1 MTIVAGDYPV
11 VAVSV
16 TAGQVQVEVM
26 GRSET
31 LPAADEPTGVNT
43 GLWWAAQRAGE
54 LGRPLRARVSSPA
67 GAWMYAVDPSGRY
80 EPIAAAP
87 GFVPPPLSSSA
98 ATPVHV
104 DEAAEDEL
112 VEDPDVEDLVVD
124 DYDEINDDE
133 SGTELA
139 RCPGCGQDLDTS
151 LWESVDY
158 HCAADQALR
167 EPEARFE
174 TRETHV
180 SGWQVPAPVG
190 LIIPPNNGGPGGYAE
205 ATKHIATTST
215 TRRWWQ
221 RSTTKVEGPDPL
233 VAVQRVMYMVAN
245 RKGEA
250 GKTPVAVLLAAAFA
264 TKRPNDVVLV
274 DLNPVG
280 NLALRTVQTTS
291 ATVSDMV
298 TALKGLDRLP
308 YASDLDG
315 LMNWQ
320 PEGFHAIPSRDS
332 LVIQAEG
339 DEPTLAPRLTRHD
352 FDLLTR
358 ALQANSHVIGL
369 DAGNNDSDEAW
380 QRASELANVLVIPV
394 KWDPPTC
401 NLAGLML
408 EDLVKMGRSDLVRS
422 AIIVP
427 TWGPTEVIDKK
438 RAKSFEAYFRS
449 KGHRVMPIPPDPHL
463 AGKGVITWARLKPA
477 TRDAALALA
486 REVARG

>member
-1 MTIVAGDYPV
+1 MTIAAGEYPV
-11 VAVSV
+11 VAVSL
-16 TAGQVQVEVM
+16 APGQVHVEVM
-26 GRSET
+26 GRTET
-31 LPAADEPTGVNT
+31 LPAADEPTGMNT
-43 GLWWAAQRAGE
+43 GLWWAAQRASE
-54 LGRPLRARVSSPA
+54 LGRPLRARVTSPS
-67 GAWMYAVDPSGRY
+67 GAWMFAVDPSGRY
-80 EPIAAAP
+80 EPITEA
-87 GFVPPPLSSSA
+87 VPVQAFIPSPLSASA

-104 DEAAEDEL
+104 DEDI
-112 VEDPDVEDLVVD
+112 VD
-124 DYDEINDDE
+124 DDAPDDDQQ
-133 SGTELA
+133 S
-139 RCPGCGQDLDTS
+139 CPGCGQDLNTTV
-151 LWESVDY
+151 WESIDY
-158 HCAADQALR
+158 HCAADLDLR
-167 EPEARFE
+167 EPVTSVE
-174 TRETHV
+174 TPAAHV
-180 SGWQVPAPVG
+180 SRWQAPAPG
-190 LIIPPNNGGPGGYAE
+190 GATIPPNSGAGPGGYAE
-205 ATKHIATTST
+205 ATKHIATAST

-221 RSTTKVEGPDPL
+221 RSTTPAEGPDPL

-380 QRASELANVLVIPV
+380 QRASELANVLVVPV

-463 AGKGVITWARLKPA
+463 AGKGVITWARLKSA